1 MNSIEKI
8 AKERSGIDEPRV
20 MLGRLNYKSVQ
31 SSSGKSANIPSQF
44 ASSSGSSSTERA
56 TITVQEQEKV
66 IVQPTDTIET
76 SKATSKL
83 AAKSSTKVVKPKNK
97 RQLNDVP
104 GPSTAQRD
112 AFIQLQNV
120 TAELPSQEEEPKI
133 KRPRKEVPRS
143 SRVLRPKK

>member
-1 MNSIEKI
+1 MNSIQKI

-66 IVQPTDTIET
+66 IVQPIDTIET

-97 RQLNDVP
+97 RQLNDVS
-104 GPSTAQRD
+104 GPSTSM
-112 AFIQLQNV
+112 QND
-120 TAELPSQEEEPKI
+120 TAK
-133 KRPRKEVPRS
+133 
-143 SRVLRPKK
+143 